1 MSIEAMISEHPQVG
15 GHDNG
20 TLAVAVRRAML
31 CSAICNSC
39 ADACIAEMKGM
50 EGGASDGGMDMSQCI
65 RLCLDCSD
73 ICTATMRVAMR
84 RTGHDRQMIRT
95 MLAACIEACERCGA
109 ECARH
114 DHAHCRRCA
123 QMCRECADDC
133 RAALVELNREVH
145 GQA

>member
-1 MSIEAMISEHPQVG
+1 MSIEAMISEHPDVG
-15 GHDNG
+15 SDYNESLG
-20 TLAVAVRRAML
+20 LAVRRAML

-39 ADACIAEMKGM
+39 ADACVAEP
-50 EGGASDGGMDMSQCI
+50 MDMSQCV

-73 ICTATMRVAMR
+73 VCQATSRVAMR
-84 RTGHDRQMIRT
+84 RTGHDRQLIRT

-123 QMCRECADDC
+123 TMCRECAEDC
-133 RAALVELNREVH
+133 RRALDDLNAEVH
-145 GQA
+145 SAQG